1 MFKYY
6 SSYILF
12 YFTLTHFLCCGIP
25 VLLGMMSVFTSLL
38 IFESLVVNFEFLE
51 AFDIYFFALTSLLF
65 LLIIC
70 FEVYKKKIK
79 TKAESDYNGTQNLNL
94 TRRKTRLNIIASSII
109 YVFNASVF
117 FSERM
122 F

>member
-6 SSYILF
+6 SSYVLF

-25 VLLGMMSVFTSLL
+25 VLLGIMSVFTSLL

-51 AFDIYFFALTSLLF
+51 AFDIYLFALTSFLF

-79 TKAESDYNGTQNLNL
+79 KKSESNYNGTQNLNL
-94 TRRKTRLNIIASSII
+94 TRRKTRLNIIASLII

>member
-6 SSYILF
+6 SSYVLF

-25 VLLGMMSVFTSLL
+25 ILLGTMSVFTSLL

-51 AFDIYFFALTSLLF
+51 AFDIYFFTLTSLLF

-70 FEVYKKKIK
+70 FEVYKKKLK
-79 TKAESDYNGTQNLNL
+79 TKVEIDNSNIQKLNL
-94 TRRKTRLNIIASSII
+94 TRRKARLNIIASSII
-109 YVFNASVF
+109 YVFNASIF

>member
-1 MFKYY
+1 
-6 SSYILF
+6 
-12 YFTLTHFLCCGIP
+12 
-25 VLLGMMSVFTSLL
+25 VFTSLL

-51 AFDIYFFALTSLLF
+51 AFDIYFFTLTSLLF

-70 FEVYKKKIK
+70 FEVYKKKLK
-79 TKAESDYNGTQNLNL
+79 TKVEIDNSDIQKLNL
-94 TRRKTRLNIIASSII
+94 TRRKARLNIIASSII
-109 YVFNASVF
+109 YVFNASIF